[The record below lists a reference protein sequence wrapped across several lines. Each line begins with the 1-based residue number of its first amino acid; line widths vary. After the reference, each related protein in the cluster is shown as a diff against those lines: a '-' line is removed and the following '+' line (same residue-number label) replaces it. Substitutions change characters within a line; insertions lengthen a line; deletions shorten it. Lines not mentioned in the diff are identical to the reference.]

1 MINWWLI
8 ALLSVFGVSWAYELW
23 NKRENNIELVT
34 ALAAFAIIG
43 GLMYMAGMLTELW
56 GVYK

>member
-8 ALLSVFGVSWAYELW
+8 ALLSVFGVSWGYELW
-23 NKRENNIELVT
+23 NKRNNKHEYIPALV
-34 ALAAFAIIG
+34 AFAIIG
-43 GLMYMAGMLTELW
+43 GLMYMSGMLTELW

>member
-8 ALLSVFGVSWAYELW
+8 TLLSVFGVSWAYSLW
-23 NKRENNIELVT
+23 VAKTKIELLSAVS
-34 ALAAFAIIG
+34 AVAVVA
-43 GLMYMAGMLTELW
+43 GLMYMSGVFTELW